1 MTIRDQQ
8 SQIGV
13 LQAQRSNRFFLNN
26 NSHGFSLI
34 EALVVIALLAIF
46 VVFAIPMFGDLT
58 QNNRMRAQISNLVGQ
73 FAQARTEAMRRGFRI
88 TMCPGAESGCSGNK
102 WENGFIAFVDTDA
115 DGVWDNSEE
124 IILVGAALTGNN
136 TMRSDQF
143 STFIS
148 FRYDGASTAVDGSA
162 NPGSFVV
169 CDSRGFGEHARALN
183 ILATGRIKIF
193 ASNESGSGVS
203 SCEGT

>member
-102 WENGFIAFVDTDA
+102 WENGLIAFVDTDA

-193 ASNESGSGVS
+193 ASNESDSGVD
-203 SCEGT
+203 SCEDA

>member
-1 MTIRDQQ
+1 M
-8 SQIGV
+8 SV
-13 LQAQRSNRFFLNN
+13 LQAQRSNQFFLN
-26 NSHGFSLI
+26 SKGYGFSLI

-46 VVFAIPMFGDLT
+46 AVFAIPMFGDLT

-88 TMCPGAESGCSGNK
+88 TMCPGTESGCSGNQ
-102 WENGFIAFVDTDA
+102 WENGLIAFVDIDT
-115 DGVWDNSEE
+115 DGVRDNEEE

-148 FRYDGASTAVDGSA
+148 FRYDGASTTVDGNA

-193 ASNESGSGVS
+193 ASNESGSGVT

>member
-1 MTIRDQQ
+1 MSVFR
-8 SQIGV
+8 
-13 LQAQRSNRFFLNN
+13 AQRSNPFFMNN
-26 NSHGFSLI
+26 KDNGFSLI
-34 EALVVIALLAIF
+34 EALVVITVLSIF
-46 VVFAIPMFGDLT
+46 AVFAIPMFGDLT

-73 FAQARTEAMRRGFRI
+73 FAQARTEAMRRGFRV
-88 TMCPGAESGCSGNK
+88 TMCPGTESGCSGNQ
-102 WENGFIAFVDTDA
+102 WENGLIAFVDTDSN
-115 DGVWDNSEE
+115 GVWDSEEE

-148 FRYDGASTAVDGSA
+148 FRYDGASTTVDGNP

-193 ASNESGSGVS
+193 ASNESDSGVD
-203 SCEGT
+203 SCEDA

>member
-1 MTIRDQQ
+1 M
-8 SQIGV
+8 SV
-13 LQAQRSNRFFLNN
+13 FQAQRSNPFFLN
-26 NSHGFSLI
+26 SKGHGFSLI
-34 EALVVIALLAIF
+34 ETLVVIALLAIF
-46 VVFAIPMFGDLT
+46 AVFAIPMFSDLT
-58 QNNRMRAQISNLVGQ
+58 QNNRMRAQVSNLVGQ
-73 FAQARTEAMRRGFRI
+73 FAQARTEAMRRGFRV
-88 TMCPGAESGCSGNK
+88 TMCPGTESGCSGNQ
-102 WENGFIAFVDTDA
+102 WENGLIAFVDIDA
-115 DGVWDNSEE
+115 DGVRDSGEE

-169 CDSRGFGEHARALN
+169 CDSRGFGDHARALN

-193 ASNESGSGVS
+193 ASNESDSGVD
-203 SCEGT
+203 SCEDA

>member
-1 MTIRDQQ
+1 M
-8 SQIGV
+8 SV
-13 LQAQRSNRFFLNN
+13 FQAQRSNQFFLNIKGQ
-26 NSHGFSLI
+26 GFSLI
-34 EALVVIALLAIF
+34 ETLVVIALLAIF
-46 VVFAIPMFGDLT
+46 AVFAIPMFSDLT
-58 QNNRMRAQISNLVGQ
+58 QNNRMRAQVSNLVGQ
-73 FAQARTEAMRRGFRI
+73 FAQARTEAMRRGFRV
-88 TMCPGAESGCSGNK
+88 TMCPGTESGCSGNQ
-102 WENGFIAFVDTDA
+102 WENGLIAFVDIDA
-115 DGVWDNSEE
+115 DGVRDSGEE

-193 ASNESGSGVS
+193 ASNESDSGVD
-203 SCEGT
+203 SCEDA

>member
-1 MTIRDQQ
+1 MSVFQT
-8 SQIGV
+8 
-13 LQAQRSNRFFLNN
+13 QRSNQFFLN
-26 NSHGFSLI
+26 SKGQGFSLI
-34 EALVVIALLAIF
+34 ETLVVIALLAIF
-46 VVFAIPMFGDLT
+46 AVFAIPMFGDLT
-58 QNNRMRAQISNLVGQ
+58 QNNRMRAQVSNLVGQ
-73 FAQARTEAMRRGFRI
+73 FAQARTEAMRRGFRV
-88 TMCPGAESGCSGNK
+88 TMCPGTETGCSGNQ
-102 WENGFIAFVDTDA
+102 WENGLIAFVDIDA
-115 DGVWDNSEE
+115 DGVRDSGEE

-183 ILATGRIKIF
+183 ILATGRIKIS
-193 ASNESGSGVS
+193 ASNESDSGVD
-203 SCEGT
+203 SCEDA

>member
-1 MTIRDQQ
+1 MSVFR
-8 SQIGV
+8 
-13 LQAQRSNRFFLNN
+13 AQRSNQFFL
-26 NSHGFSLI
+26 SSKGQGFSLI
-34 EALVVIALLAIF
+34 ETLVVIALLAIF
-46 VVFAIPMFGDLT
+46 AVFAIPMFGDLT
-58 QNNRMRAQISNLVGQ
+58 QNNRMRAQVSNLVGQ
-73 FAQARTEAMRRGFRI
+73 FAQARTEAMRRGFRV
-88 TMCPGAESGCSGNK
+88 TMCPGTETGCSGNQ
-102 WENGFIAFVDTDA
+102 WENGLIAFVDIDA
-115 DGVWDNSEE
+115 DGVRDSGEE

-148 FRYDGASTAVDGSA
+148 FRYDGASTTVDGNA

-193 ASNESGSGVS
+193 ASDENGSGVT

>member
-1 MTIRDQQ
+1 M
-8 SQIGV
+8 SV
-13 LQAQRSNRFFLNN
+13 FQAQRSNPFFLN
-26 NSHGFSLI
+26 SEGRGFSLI
-34 EALVVIALLAIF
+34 ETLVVIALLAIF
-46 VVFAIPMFGDLT
+46 AVFAIPMFSGLT
-58 QNNRMRAQISNLVGQ
+58 QNNRMRAQVSNLVGQ
-73 FAQARTEAMRRGFRI
+73 FAQARTEAMRRGFRV
-88 TMCPGAESGCSGNK
+88 TMCPGTETGCSGNQ
-102 WENGFIAFVDTDA
+102 WENGLIAFVDIDA
-115 DGVWDNSEE
+115 DGVRDSGEE

-193 ASNESGSGVS
+193 ASNESDSGVD
-203 SCEGT
+203 SCEDA

>member
-1 MTIRDQQ
+1 MSVFQT
-8 SQIGV
+8 
-13 LQAQRSNRFFLNN
+13 QRSNPFFLN
-26 NSHGFSLI
+26 SKEHGFSLI
-34 EALVVIALLAIF
+34 ETLVVIAVLSIF
-46 VVFAIPMFGDLT
+46 AVFEIPMFSDLT
-58 QNNRMRAQISNLVGQ
+58 QNNRMRAQVSNLVGQ
-73 FAQARTEAMRRGFRI
+73 FAQARTEAMRRGFRV
-88 TMCPGAESGCSGNK
+88 TMCPGTETGCSGNQ
-102 WENGFIAFVDTDA
+102 WENGLISFVDIDA
-115 DGVWDNSEE
+115 DGVRDSGEE

-193 ASNESGSGVS
+193 ASNESGSGVT

>member
-1 MTIRDQQ
+1 M
-8 SQIGV
+8 SV
-13 LQAQRSNRFFLNN
+13 LQAQRSNQFFLN
-26 NSHGFSLI
+26 SKGYGFSLI

-46 VVFAIPMFGDLT
+46 AVFAIPMFGDLT
-58 QNNRMRAQISNLVGQ
+58 QNNRMRAQVSNLVGQ
-73 FAQARTEAMRRGFRI
+73 FAQARTEAMRRGFRV
-88 TMCPGAESGCSGNK
+88 TMCPGTESGCSGNQ
-102 WENGFIAFVDTDA
+102 WENGLIAFVDTDS
-115 DGVWDNSEE
+115 DGVWDSEEE

-148 FRYDGASTAVDGSA
+148 FRYDGASTAVDGTL
-162 NPGSFVV
+162 NPGSFIV

-183 ILATGRIKIF
+183 ILDTGRVRIVDNIDD
-193 ASNESGSGVS
+193 SGVN

>member
-1 MTIRDQQ
+1 MSVFQ
-8 SQIGV
+8 V
-13 LQAQRSNRFFLNN
+13 QRSNPFFLN
-26 NSHGFSLI
+26 SKGHGFSLI
-34 EALVVIALLAIF
+34 ETLVVIALLAIF
-46 VVFAIPMFGDLT
+46 AVFAIPMFGDLT
-58 QNNRMRAQISNLVGQ
+58 QNNRMRAQVSNLVGQ
-73 FAQARTEAMRRGFRI
+73 FAQARTEAMRRGFRV
-88 TMCPGAESGCSGNK
+88 TMCPGTESGCSGNQ
-102 WENGFIAFVDTDA
+102 WENGLIAFVDIDA
-115 DGVWDNSEE
+115 DGVRDSGEE

-136 TMRSDQF
+136 TLRSDQF

-193 ASNESGSGVS
+193 ASNESDSGVD
-203 SCEGT
+203 SCEDA

>member
-1 MTIRDQQ
+1 M
-8 SQIGV
+8 SV
-13 LQAQRSNRFFLNN
+13 FQAQRSNQFFLNIKGQ
-26 NSHGFSLI
+26 GFSLI
-34 EALVVIALLAIF
+34 ETLVVIALLAIF
-46 VVFAIPMFGDLT
+46 AVFAIPMFSDLT
-58 QNNRMRAQISNLVGQ
+58 QNNRMRAQVSNLVGQ
-73 FAQARTEAMRRGFRI
+73 FAQARTEAMRRGFRV
-88 TMCPGAESGCSGNK
+88 TMCPGTETGCSGNQ
-102 WENGFIAFVDTDA
+102 WENGLIAFVDIDA
-115 DGVWDNSEE
+115 DGVRDSGEE

-169 CDSRGFGEHARALN
+169 CDSRGFGDHARALN

-193 ASNESGSGVS
+193 ASNESDSGVD
-203 SCEGT
+203 SCEDA

>member
-1 MTIRDQQ
+1 MSVFQT
-8 SQIGV
+8 
-13 LQAQRSNRFFLNN
+13 QRSNQFFLN
-26 NSHGFSLI
+26 SKGQGFSLI
-34 EALVVIALLAIF
+34 ETLVVISILAIF
-46 VVFAIPMFGDLT
+46 AVFAIPMFGDLT
-58 QNNRMRAQISNLVGQ
+58 QNNRMRAQVSNLVGQ
-73 FAQARTEAMRRGFRI
+73 FAQARTEAMRRGFRV
-88 TMCPGAESGCSGNK
+88 TMCPGTETGCSGNQ
-102 WENGFIAFVDTDA
+102 WENGLIAFVDIDA
-115 DGVWDNSEE
+115 DGVRDSGEE

-193 ASNESGSGVS
+193 ASNESDSGVD
-203 SCEGT
+203 SCEDA

>member
-1 MTIRDQQ
+1 M
-8 SQIGV
+8 SV
-13 LQAQRSNRFFLNN
+13 LQVQCSSQFFLN
-26 NSHGFSLI
+26 SEEHGFSLI
-34 EALVVIALLAIF
+34 ETLVVIALLAIF
-46 VVFAIPMFGDLT
+46 AVFAIPMFGDLS
-58 QNNRMRAQISNLVGQ
+58 QNNRMRAQVSNLMGQ
-73 FAQARTEAMRRGFRI
+73 FAQARTEAMRRGFRV
-88 TMCPGAESGCSGNK
+88 TMCPGTQSGCSGNQ
-102 WENGFIAFVDTDA
+102 WENGLIAFVDIDA
-115 DGVWDNSEE
+115 DGVWDSGEE

-148 FRYDGASTAVDGSA
+148 FRYDGASTRVDGNA

>member
-1 MTIRDQQ
+1 M
-8 SQIGV
+8 SV
-13 LQAQRSNRFFLNN
+13 FQAQRSNQFFLNIKGQ
-26 NSHGFSLI
+26 GFSLI
-34 EALVVIALLAIF
+34 ETLIVIALLAIF
-46 VVFAIPMFGDLT
+46 AVFAIPMFGDLT
-58 QNNRMRAQISNLVGQ
+58 QNNRMRAQVSNLVGQ
-73 FAQARTEAMRRGFRI
+73 FAQARTEAMRRGFRV
-88 TMCPGAESGCSGNK
+88 TMCPGTETGCSGNQ
-102 WENGFIAFVDTDA
+102 WENGLIAFVDIDA
-115 DGVWDNSEE
+115 DGVRDSGEE

-169 CDSRGFGEHARALN
+169 CDSRGFGDHARALN

-193 ASNESGSGVS
+193 ASNESDSGVD
-203 SCEGT
+203 SCEDA

>member
-1 MTIRDQQ
+1 M
-8 SQIGV
+8 SV
-13 LQAQRSNRFFLNN
+13 FQAQRSNPFFLN
-26 NSHGFSLI
+26 SEGRGFSLI
-34 EALVVIALLAIF
+34 ETLVVIALLAIF
-46 VVFAIPMFGDLT
+46 TVFAIPMFSDLT
-58 QNNRMRAQISNLVGQ
+58 QNNRMRAQVSNLVGQ
-73 FAQARTEAMRRGFRI
+73 FAQARTEAMRRGFRV
-88 TMCPGAESGCSGNK
+88 TMCPGTESGCSGNQ
-102 WENGFIAFVDTDA
+102 WENGLIAFVDIDA
-115 DGVWDNSEE
+115 DGVRDSGEE

-169 CDSRGFGEHARALN
+169 CDSRGFGDHARALN

-193 ASNESGSGVS
+193 ASNESDSGVD
-203 SCEGT
+203 SCEDA

>member
-1 MTIRDQQ
+1 MSVFQT
-8 SQIGV
+8 
-13 LQAQRSNRFFLNN
+13 QRSNQFFLN
-26 NSHGFSLI
+26 SKGQGFSLI
-34 EALVVIALLAIF
+34 ETLVVIALLAIF
-46 VVFAIPMFGDLT
+46 AVFAIPMFGDLT
-58 QNNRMRAQISNLVGQ
+58 QNNRMRAQVSNLVGQ
-73 FAQARTEAMRRGFRI
+73 FAQARTEAMRRGFRV
-88 TMCPGAESGCSGNK
+88 TMCPGTETGCSGNQ
-102 WENGFIAFVDTDA
+102 WENGLIAFVDIDA
-115 DGVWDNSEE
+115 DGVRDSGEE

-193 ASNESGSGVS
+193 ASNESDSGVD
-203 SCEGT
+203 SCEDA